1 MSVTVPVADPN
12 RGYREWNIKDMFG
25 HSTAGQIV
33 PNKDDKVTDWD
44 SGIYRVTDVDYSTN
58 ISTLKYWSP
67 IKTPEG
73 NQDLDVLLGG
83 GPGQTWE
90 SFRAFLDTS
99 VTPHTLTPERRLHMY
114 SSDIVGYRVFRGH
127 TDQVVSLMRDPSG
140 NILGTLVP
148 MRSVEIPGSDQTAIK
163 YPAGGYTLDDLQDG
177 ELLTLIAYSAE
188 RKESEH
194 KLVVKRTGAQH
205 QAGDGI
211 NYITSIEIDTA
222 HLSASDRS
230 VIEFPLGVPVQAL
243 PMTAVVTYSTG
254 VKVRYPI
261 DDTRF
266 SLWGRDNYIASVL
279 GEEFQFTLVMRLNND
294 EASYGQAMA
303 PGRLLPKRY
312 TARTIA
318 ADGAYMVKLFIY
330 PTWDAATG
338 KYRLEY
344 WLYNLDR
351 EAYYNVTNLIQ
362 FDANSDPFDPTIYGQ
377 VQTLTVRLDLSRV
390 DDQFRSFYHPQNFQV
405 TLLARGDENTNN
417 WLVVF
422 RSDQGKAFGAGAAAL
437 VSRSN
442 LNVWTLDI
450 KCGATTLAQ
459 WLDKLYYAVEPLR
472 DTGAE
477 PQAPRPTHFRAVFL
491 HNTYEYA
498 IEQWDQALTVVN
510 DLKEGQLLNLQWIR
524 RTPTTDLQLAI
535 TGLPVHQISL

>member
-1 MSVTVPVADPN
+1 MSVTVPVVDPN
-12 RGYREWNIKDMFG
+12 RGYREWNIKDIFG

-33 PNKDDKVTDWD
+33 PNSDDKVTDWER
-44 SGIYRVTDVDYSTN
+44 GIYRVTAVDYQTN
-58 ISTLKYWSP
+58 QSTLTYWSP
-67 IKTPEG
+67 IKSPDE

-83 GPGQTWE
+83 GPGQTYE
-90 SFRAFLDTS
+90 SFCAFLDTS

-114 SSDIVGYRVFRGH
+114 SEDITGYRVFRGH

-148 MRSVEIPGSDQTAIK
+148 MSSVEFPGLDQTAIK
-163 YPAGGYTLDDLQDG
+163 YPAGGYTLDNLQDG
-177 ELLTLIAYSAE
+177 ELLTLIAYAAE
-188 RKESEH
+188 TKVSQH

-211 NYITSIEIDTA
+211 HYITGIEIDSA
-222 HLSASDRS
+222 HLSSADRS

-243 PMTAVVTYSTG
+243 PMTAIVTYSDG
-254 VKVRYPI
+254 VRVRYPI

-266 SLWGRDNYIASVL
+266 SLWGRENYIASVL

-303 PGRLLPKRY
+303 PGRLLPRRY
-312 TARTIA
+312 TARTTA
-318 ADGAYMVKLFIY
+318 ADGAYEVKLYIY
-330 PTWDAATG
+330 PTWDTATG

-351 EAYYNVTNLIQ
+351 EAYYNVTNLIE
-362 FDANSDPFDPTIYGQ
+362 FGANSDPFDPSIYGQ

-390 DDQFRSFYHPQNFQV
+390 DSQFRPYNHPQTFQV
-405 TLLARGDENTNN
+405 TLLARGDELTNN
-417 WLVVF
+417 WLVVA
-422 RSDQGKAFGAGAAAL
+422 RPDQGQAFGNGARAL

-442 LNVWTLDI
+442 LNVWTLDV
-450 KCGATTLAQ
+450 KCGAVTMAQ

-472 DTGAE
+472 NMKAE

-535 TGLPVHQISL
+535 TGLPVHQVSV